1 MPDFDPKSIPIL
13 DDIIESDNA
22 GAVEVSD
29 EDIVTEKKADE
40 DQVTENKDDDT
51 FDIFDEETA
60 AVEVEAEVVESALIN
75 YQLEEDKGNDVAQSD
90 TTQDVDYSSDMQSS
104 PTTSDIPAD
113 TGLPVDLESIVDDVL
128 EELMPNL
135 EQQLRFLIHQA
146 LEEKLGN
153 TKS

>member
-29 EDIVTEKKADE
+29 EDIVTEKKAGE

-51 FDIFDEETA
+51 FDMFDEGTT
-60 AVEVEAEVVESALIN
+60 AVEVEAEAVESALIN
-75 YQLEEDKGNDVAQSD
+75 YQLEEDKGDDVAQSD
-90 TTQDVDYSSDMQSS
+90 TTQDADYSSDIQSV
-104 PTTSDIPAD
+104 PTTADIPAD
-113 TGLPVDLESIVDDVL
+113 TGLPVDLESIVDDVVK
-128 EELMPNL
+128 EMMPDL

-146 LEEKLGN
+146 LEDKLGN